1 MDSVV
6 EAASLFTNLI
16 SILILLLQLNNGIP
30 IESWFADD
38 NDTEL
43 LKLVPFLESL
53 VSMVSTSN
61 YIVYIRLTVIYPHV

>member
-1 MDSVV
+1 MTRFDELS
-6 EAASLFTNLI
+6 SPYNTYFILNFGHLLLIILFFP
-16 SILILLLQLNNGIP
+16 LLQLNNGIP

-53 VSMVSTSN
+53 VSMVSLK
-61 YIVYIRLTVIYPHV
+61 I